1 MAALPAPTLEGI
13 CKSLKE
19 GKFAPVYVLHG
30 EETFRIDKLAA
41 AFEEILTDD
50 EKVFDQY
57 ILYAPDT
64 EPQQLIGICKG
75 IPVFGKHQVVILK
88 EAQSARPEWLDK
100 IARYVADPVAT
111 TILVVCFRGSAM
123 KGREFTAAVKKSK
136 AVVFESKALKDY
148 QAGPFITKMIE
159 ERGLSADPKAIAML
173 LEYIGVDLSRMY
185 SEIEKLSTALPPG
198 AKVTPEAVERHIGV
212 NREYNAWELT
222 DALATKNAVKAFRIA
237 DYFRNNPKS
246 TPLVLVIG
254 SVFGFF
260 ADLLTAYYVPGGT
273 DDGIMKALKLSNP
286 YALKRIHQGMSCY
299 NAVQVVEIIGAI
311 RQFATESKG
320 VESRQ
325 NEHLLFR
332 DLIYHILSAPG
343 RI

>member
-1 MAALPAPTLEGI
+1 MAALPAPTLESI
-13 CKSLKE
+13 SKSLKE
-19 GKFAPVYVLHG
+19 GIFAPVYVLHG
-30 EETFRIDKLAA
+30 EETYRIDKLAA
-41 AFEEILTDD
+41 TFEGILSED

-64 EPQQLIGICKG
+64 EPQKLIGLCKG
-75 IPVFGKHQVVILK
+75 IPAIAPRQVIILK
-88 EAQSARPEWLDK
+88 EAQSVRPEWLDK
-100 IARYVADPVAT
+100 LARYINEPVAGT
-111 TILVVCFRGSAM
+111 VLVICFRGAAM

-136 AVVFESKALKDY
+136 AVVFESKALKEY
-148 QAGPFITKMIE
+148 QAGPFITKMVE
-159 ERGLSADPKAIAML
+159 ERGMSADPKAVAML
-173 LEYIGVDLSRMY
+173 LELVGTDLSRIS
-185 SEIEKLSTALPPG
+185 SEVEKLATALPSG

-212 NREYNAWELT
+212 SRDYNAWELV
-222 DALATKNAVKAFRIA
+222 DALAAKNAVKAFRIA

-246 TPLVLVIG
+246 TPLVLAVG
-254 SVFGFF
+254 SVFNFF
-260 ADLLTAYYVPGGT
+260 ADLLTAYYVPGGG

-286 YALKRIHQGMSCY
+286 YALKRIRQGMASY
-299 NAVQVVEIIGAI
+299 KAVQVVEIIGAI

-332 DLIYHILSAPG
+332 DMIYHILSAPG

>member
-19 GKFAPVYVLHG
+19 GNFAPVYVLHG
-30 EETFRIDKLAA
+30 EETYRIDKLAA
-41 AFEEILTDD
+41 AFEGILSED

-57 ILYAPDT
+57 ILYAPDS

-75 IPVFGKHQVVILK
+75 IPAIAPRQVVILK
-88 EAQSARPEWLDK
+88 EAQSVRPDWLDK
-100 IARYVADPVAT
+100 LARYVAEPVAT
-111 TILVVCFRGSAM
+111 TILVVCFRGSAI
-123 KGREFTAAVKKSK
+123 KGKEFAAAVKKSK
-136 AVVFESKALKDY
+136 AVVFESKGLKEY
-148 QAGPFITKMIE
+148 QAGPFITKIIE
-159 ERGLSADPKAIAML
+159 ERGLSADPKAVSML
-173 LEYIGVDLSRMY
+173 LEFVGTDLSRIS
-185 SEIEKLSTALPPG
+185 SEVEKLATALPPA
-198 AKVTPEAVERHIGV
+198 AKVTPEAVERHIGI
-212 NREYNAWELT
+212 NRDYNAWELV
-222 DALATKNAVKAFRIA
+222 DALAAKNALKAFRIA

-246 TPLVLVIG
+246 TPLVLAVA
-254 SVFGFF
+254 SVFNFF
-260 ADLLTAYYVPGGT
+260 ADLLTAYYVPGGS
-273 DDGIMKALKLSNP
+273 DDGIMKALKLSNSF
-286 YALKRIHQGMSCY
+286 ALKRIRQGMGCY

-311 RQFATESKG
+311 RKFATESKG

>member
-13 CKSLKE
+13 CKALKE
-19 GKFAPVYVLHG
+19 GNFAPVYVLHG
-30 EETFRIDKLAA
+30 EETYRIDKLAA
-41 AFEEILTDD
+41 AFEEILSED

-57 ILYAPDT
+57 ILYAPDS

-75 IPVFGKHQVVILK
+75 IPAIAPRQVVILK
-88 EAQSARPEWLDK
+88 EAQSVRPDWLDK
-100 IARYVADPVAT
+100 LARYVADPVPT
-111 TILVVCFRGSAM
+111 TILVVCFRGSAI
-123 KGREFTAAVKKSK
+123 KGKEFAAAVKKSK
-136 AVVFESKALKDY
+136 AVVFESKGLKEY
-148 QAGPFITKMIE
+148 QAGPFITKIIE
-159 ERGLSADPKAIAML
+159 ERGLVADPKAVSMML
-173 LEYIGVDLSRMY
+173 EFVGTDLSRIS
-185 SEIEKLSTALPPG
+185 SEVEKLATALPPG
-198 AKVTPEAVERHIGV
+198 AKVTPETVERHIGV
-212 NREYNAWELT
+212 SRDYNAWELV
-222 DALATKNAVKAFRIA
+222 DALAAKNAVKAFRIA

-246 TPLVLVIG
+246 TPLVMAVA
-254 SVFGFF
+254 SVFNFF
-260 ADLLTAYYVPGGT
+260 ADLLTAYYVPGAT
-273 DDGIMKALKLSNP
+273 DEGIMKALKLSNTF
-286 YALKRIHQGMSCY
+286 ALKRIRQGMSCY